1 MAELS
6 PVNGYGDSSSATQ
19 LANRTVEVQ
28 VVDPAPVAGSS
39 RRTRA
44 RAASS
49 APILMVNLVIPVRN
63 EARNSQTI
71 DATGWSKRAEITV
84 D

>member
-1 MAELS
+1 M
-6 PVNGYGDSSSATQ
+6 
-19 LANRTVEVQ
+19 
-28 VVDPAPVAGSS
+28 DPAPVAGST
-39 RRTRA
+39 RRTWA

-49 APILMVNLVIPVRN
+49 TPILIVSLVIPVRN
-63 EARNSQTI
+63 EARISQTI